1 MCVAPDFCRNDYE
14 GLHCKTLFF
23 YCHNKNAILVMLRI
37 HGLVH
42 KSIKCNC
49 EFYNLSVF
57 AMRLGVRI
65 SGPVVLALLL
75 GYASC

>member
-1 MCVAPDFCRNDYE
+1 MCATPDFCRNDYE
-14 GLHCKTLFF
+14 GFHCKTMFF

-49 EFYNLSVF
+49 EFYNLGVF